1 MAVWALLSISQT
13 VKAANY
19 YITGFFVEGQE
30 WTKLDGKN
38 MESVG
43 NNKYSQTYQCE
54 TTGKYCFRFA
64 GDDLPYQ
71 MCPAVASYDLTKV
84 SSYGVSYT
92 NHEGKENYYFCVNM
106 ESGKTYTF
114 TFDNS
119 NPSNR
124 TVACTVSGEGSGTVT
139 PTEKYCSF
147 YLIGNLYKENN
158 EEWADGTKAN
168 PFNTIDGKTYTYTFT
183 GVEKTVYFRVQGY
196 DPDGNKFGSDFAPNT
211 TDDKD
216 KELTTTFQTV
226 VSKPYNSSKTK
237 AWTFDAKS
245 DKTYTITLDYSDT
258 SKPQIKYTEGGS
270 SVVTKVIKLFNGS
283 SEVTGY
289 NGKYTLDLS
298 GETSTDATITLTIDA
313 KAYGLATAQAIST
326 VGTTSDIAF
335 TAEGTEKLTL
345 TAGLI
350 YSLTVTEDGKM
361 TVEAKEKVNP
371 YKVAGA
377 GFYLVGD
384 FMSPYNHSDVNPGG
398 DIPGKINYERLY
410 FKFEQ
415 QADGSYKIDI
425 PACLTAKM
433 QILGISVDGVPRVYG
448 PSGIVELY
456 GAKDH
461 GTASPVTDGSVGGN
475 SKTNNLVV
483 VDEFKDSDNFW
494 NLVTRN
500 DGVTDDDGIYEVSFT
515 FDSDSKTPKIWTI
528 KHNSLKRVVYL
539 LSNAQGATAQPLYDS
554 RIDIPSGYSDVSSAS
569 AVHLE
574 GITNKYFVL
583 GTVVRN
589 MSTPEIKK
597 QAIKADDGIHE
608 ISQEKGG
615 KQCGT
620 HTKFFFLGADPVYES
635 DNTTIKTQDSYQ
647 LTANKPAVAISKLKG
662 NKVVQVNPTKGR
674 DDVAGKDNS
683 YGMQAEIYVPN
694 AGKID
699 YPDVISMVGPAIPST
714 TTTNVDGTTKWLWDA
729 TAGDMT
735 YDESDHCYKLVL
747 NTSAD
752 LYGKTFRF
760 VGDHAITQNWY
771 EDGTPANVKYPDVK
785 VEGTSEATV
794 ADPNVVNYT
803 SDCTENTIVHD
814 SDIKWNRGAGLWT
827 VRFYIIP
834 GKDKNTFQY
843 TITGASKIY
852 IPVTAHMGKLLR
864 TYTSAIDVVPVD
876 KEVLVYA
883 AQSYT
888 KNEKNNTGSGDE
900 TGTVMLYR
908 LKFIPA
914 NQGVVLYA
922 PTTLGNDKPG
932 LIEVVPAYSATVK
945 RYSNDVFDY
954 VKDWAKPETK
964 KELIWVNQETH
975 EQKKDVWNNY
985 LVPVLT
991 DTKIT
996 QFYFDDQNKWTG
1008 RNFAFTRYSQ
1018 TNTGRANKVIKD
1030 DATNEDPAKRDYFSF
1045 FRGAGTVKA
1054 SYSYLMLP
1062 RTIMEGNGQILDQN
1076 QDNDKNRFSKSMVW
1090 FEGIDA
1096 PMDNETTGISELK
1109 NNVSNTDAAYYT
1121 LQGVKVAKPVKGIY
1135 IHQGKKVII
1144 K

>member
-1 MAVWALLSISQT
+1 MAVLALLSISQT
-13 VKAANY
+13 VKAVDFCIMGTFTGEDRAN
-19 YITGFFVEGQE
+19 
-30 WTKLDGKN
+30 WAKLDGKN
-38 MESVG
+38 MDLVG
-43 NNKYSQTYQCE
+43 TNKYSQTYQCTKAGE
-54 TTGKYCFRFA
+54 YRFRFI
-64 GDDLPYQ
+64 GVGWKGE
-71 MCPAVASYDLTKV
+71 MCPEQSSYDLTQASPSYPV
-84 SSYGVSYT
+84 SWTDQS
-92 NHEGKENYYFCVNM
+92 GKENNYFYVNM

-114 TFDNS
+114 TFDDSSAN
-119 NPSNR
+119 NR
-124 TVACTVSGEGSGTVT
+124 TVACAVSGS
-139 PTEKYCSF
+139 
-147 YLIGNLYKENN
+147 I
-158 EEWADGTKAN
+158 
-168 PFNTIDGKTYTYTFT
+168 
-183 GVEKTVYFRVQGY
+183 
-196 DPDGNKFGSDFAPNT
+196 
-211 TDDKD
+211 
-216 KELTTTFQTV
+216 
-226 VSKPYNSSKTK
+226 
-237 AWTFDAKS
+237 
-245 DKTYTITLDYSDT
+245 
-258 SKPQIKYTEGGS
+258 
-270 SVVTKVIKLFNGS
+270 VVTKVIKLFNGS

-298 GETSTDATITLTIDA
+298 GETSTDATITLTIDG

-350 YSLTVTEDGKM
+350 YSLSVTKDGKM

-398 DIPGKINYERLY
+398 DTPGTINYERLY

-461 GTASPVTDGSVGGN
+461 GKASPVTDGFVSGN
-475 SKTNNLVV
+475 SETNNLVV
-483 VDEFKDSDNFW
+483 VNGFKDSDNFW

-515 FDSDSKTPKIWTI
+515 FDSESKTPKIWTI

-554 RIDIPSGYSDVSSAS
+554 RSKIKDGYSDVSSAS

-583 GTVVRN
+583 GTVVRDLSN
-589 MSTPEIKK
+589 PDSKIYK
-597 QAIKADDGIHE
+597 QAIKANDGIHQ
-608 ISQEKGG
+608 ISDEKGG

-635 DNTTIKTQDSYQ
+635 DNTTIVTKSSYQ

-662 NKVVQVNPTKGR
+662 NKVVQVNPTKGSN
-674 DDVAGKDNS
+674 DVAGEDNS

-694 AGKID
+694 GDKID

-1018 TNTGRANKVIKD
+1018 TNTGRANGVIED
-1030 DATNEDPAKRDYFSF
+1030 VATNEDSAKRDYFSF

-1062 RTIMEGNGQILDQN
+1062 RTIMEGNGQILNQN
-1076 QDNDKNRFSKSMVW
+1076 QDNDTNRFSKSMVW

>member
-1 MAVWALLSISQT
+1 MKKRFTLMMMVLCFLMSIPLEMMAYD
-13 VKAANY
+13 K
-19 YITGFFVEGQE
+19 VEVVSHYKQGNE
-30 WTKLDGKN
+30 WKEN
-38 MESVG
+38 P
-43 NNKYSQTYQCE
+43 N
-54 TTGKYCFRFA
+54 F
-64 GDDLPYQ
+64 
-71 MCPAVASYDLTKV
+71 DLTKTDGEIYTWV
-84 SSYGVSYT
+84 LKDVPEADANRGIFFRIKVGSIEYGPQSKTEDLKLTSSFQKIYQI
-92 NHEGKENYYFCVNM
+92 
-106 ESGKTYTF
+106 
-114 TFDNS
+114 
-119 NPSNR
+119 
-124 TVACTVSGEGSGTVT
+124 SGTDPKALKIEAT
-139 PTEKYCSF
+139 S
-147 YLIGNLYKENN
+147 
-158 EEWADGTKAN
+158 GT
-168 PFNTIDGKTYTYTFT
+168 
-183 GVEKTVYFRVQGY
+183 
-196 DPDGNKFGSDFAPNT
+196 S
-211 TDDKD
+211 
-216 KELTTTFQTV
+216 
-226 VSKPYNSSKTK
+226 
-237 AWTFDAKS
+237 
-245 DKTYTITLDYSDT
+245 YTITYNHKT
-258 SKPQIKYTEGGS
+258 KEIKYEVSEGGS
-270 SVVTKVIKLFNGS
+270 IDVTKEIKLLNGT
-283 SEVTGY
+283 SELTGS
-289 NGKYTLDLS
+289 NGMYTLDLS
-298 GETSTDATITLTIDA
+298 GETSDANITLTIGGA
-313 KAYGLATAQAIST
+313 KYGLATAQTISAA
-326 VGTTSDIAF
+326 GTTNVDFVANA
-335 TAEGTEKLTL
+335 TAALTL
-345 TAGLI
+345 KAGLI
-350 YSLTVTEDGKM
+350 YSLTVTGDGKM
-361 TVEAKEKVNP
+361 TVVAEEKVDP
-371 YKVAGA
+371 YAAVYEA

-384 FMSPYNHSDVNPGG
+384 FMSQYNDKTVNPGG
-398 DIPGKINYERLY
+398 DTPGKISYDRLY

-415 QADGSYKIDI
+415 QKDGSYKIVI

-433 QILGISVDGVPRVYG
+433 QILGVSVDGVPRVYG
-448 PSGIVELY
+448 PSGIEQLH
-456 GAKDH
+456 GAKDY
-461 GTASPVTDGSVGGN
+461 GTASPVTDGSVGGD
-475 SKTNNLVV
+475 SEKNNLVV

-554 RIDIPSGYSDVSSAS
+554 RINIPSGYSDVASAS

-589 MSTPEIKK
+589 MTSPEIYN
-597 QAIKADDGIHE
+597 QAIKADDGIHQ
-608 ISQEKGG
+608 ISDEKGG

-683 YGMQAEIYVPN
+683 YGMQAEILVPN

-699 YPDVISMVGPAIPST
+699 YPDAISMVGPAIPST

-771 EDGTPANVKYPDVK
+771 EDDTPANLKYPDEK

-803 SDCTENTIVHD
+803 SDCTENTIEHD
-814 SDIKWNRGAGLWT
+814 KDIKWNRGAGLWT

-876 KEVLVYA
+876 ANVLIYA
-883 AQSYT
+883 AQSYQ
-888 KNEKNNTGSGDE
+888 KNTDKTPVAGGE
-900 TGTVMLYR
+900 TGTVKLYR

-922 PTTLGNDKPG
+922 PTTLGNEEPG

-954 VKDWAKPETK
+954 VKDWAKPETT
-964 KELIWVNQETH
+964 KEQIWVNQETH
-975 EQKKDVWNNY
+975 EQAKDKWNNY

-1018 TNTGRANKVIKD
+1018 TNTGRANGVIKD
-1030 DATNEDPAKRDYFSF
+1030 NTTDPDPKKHDYFSF
-1045 FRGAGTVKA
+1045 FRAAGTVKA

-1076 QDNDKNRFSKSMVW
+1076 QDNDTNRFSKSMVW

>member
-1 MAVWALLSISQT
+1 MMMVLCFLMSIPLKMMAFDKVEVVSQYKQGT
-13 VKAANY
+13 NWKENPNFNF
-19 YITGFFVEGQE
+19 T
-30 WTKLDGKN
+30 TTDGKIYTCTLN
-38 MESVG
+38 DVPAG
-43 NNKYSQTYQCE
+43 TQYIW
-54 TTGKYCFRFA
+54 FRLKI
-64 GDDLPYQ
+64 GSTEYGPQ
-71 MCPAVASYDLTKV
+71 GTEEDLTLT
-84 SSYGVSYT
+84 SSYQKIFQIAWQHPKALMIVP
-92 NHEGKENYYFCVNM
+92 K
-106 ESGKTYTF
+106 
-114 TFDNS
+114 
-119 NPSNR
+119 
-124 TVACTVSGEGSGTVT
+124 SGETS
-139 PTEKYCSF
+139 
-147 YLIGNLYKENN
+147 
-158 EEWADGTKAN
+158 
-168 PFNTIDGKTYTYTFT
+168 
-183 GVEKTVYFRVQGY
+183 
-196 DPDGNKFGSDFAPNT
+196 
-211 TDDKD
+211 
-216 KELTTTFQTV
+216 
-226 VSKPYNSSKTK
+226 
-237 AWTFDAKS
+237 
-245 DKTYTITLDYSDT
+245 YTITYNHDT
-258 SKPQIKYTEGGS
+258 KEIKYEVSEGGS
-270 SVVTKVIKLFNGS
+270 TDVTKEIKLLNGT

-298 GETSTDATITLTIDA
+298 GETSTDATITLTIDGT
-313 KAYGLATAQAIST
+313 AYGLATAQAIST

-345 TAGLI
+345 KAGLI

-398 DIPGKINYERLY
+398 DTPGTINYERLY

-415 QADGSYKIDI
+415 QTDGSYKIDI

-448 PSGIVELY
+448 PSGIEELY

-483 VDEFKDSDNFW
+483 VDGFKDSNNFW

-554 RIDIPSGYSDVSSAS
+554 RSKIKDGYSDVSSAS

-574 GITNKYFVL
+574 GITSKYFVL
-583 GTVVRN
+583 GTVVRDLSN
-589 MSTPEIKK
+589 PDSKIYK
-597 QAIKADDGIHE
+597 QAIKADDGIHM
-608 ISQEKGG
+608 ISDENGG

-635 DNTTIKTQDSYQ
+635 DNTTIVTKSSYW

-662 NKVVQVNPTKGR
+662 NKIVEVNPTKGSN
-674 DDVAGKDNS
+674 DEAGEDNS

-694 AGKID
+694 SSMID
-699 YPDVISMVGPAIPST
+699 YPDAISMVGPAIPST

-771 EDGTPANVKYPDVK
+771 EDGTPANVKYPIEK

-834 GKDKNTFQY
+834 GKDNKNTFQY

-888 KNEKNNTGSGDE
+888 KNKENNTGSGDE
-900 TGTVMLYR
+900 TGTVKLYR

-914 NQGVVLYA
+914 NQGVVLYSPNSPLDNGT
-922 PTTLGNDKPG
+922 PTKL
-932 LIEVVPAYSATVK
+932 EVVPAYSATVK
-945 RYSNDVFDY
+945 RYTHDVFDY
-954 VKDWAKPETK
+954 VEGWADSPA
-964 KELIWVNQETH
+964 KESIWFNEH
-975 EQKKDVWNNY
+975 SSEKWNNY

-996 QFYFDDQNKWTG
+996 QFFIDDHNNWTG
-1008 RNFAFTRYSQ
+1008 RNFAFTRYSK
-1018 TNTGRANKVIKD
+1018 TFTGQKNKVLEDD
-1030 DATNEDPAKRDYFSF
+1030 DANADTNKRDYFSF
-1045 FRGAGTVKA
+1045 FRAAGTVKA

-1076 QDNDKNRFSKSMVW
+1076 QDNDTNRFSKSMVW

-1109 NNVSNTDAAYYT
+1109 NHVSNTDAAYYT

-1135 IHQGKKVII
+1135 IHQGKKVIV

>member
-13 VKAANY
+13 VKAVDYFVRGAFENGDWPAVKSGQKMTPKGDNTY
-19 YITGFFVEGQE
+19 VFEYVSPQDGEYRFRFTGTNFEKEMCPYVTKTVLSTFSSTNPYEISTDCYEDPNTENGRYFIVNMKKGTTYVFTFIEGPSRQVWCDVNTSTTPSE
-30 WTKLDGKN
+30 FTKLSLIGGLTGKWGENREFSTTDGKI
-38 MESVG
+38 
-43 NNKYSQTYQCE
+43 YQYVFD
-54 TTGKYCFRFA
+54 T
-64 GDDLPYQ
+64 D
-71 MCPAVASYDLTKV
+71 
-84 SSYGVSYT
+84 YT
-92 NHEGKENYYFCVNM
+92 NTNISG
-106 ESGKTYTF
+106 ESGDY
-114 TFDNS
+114 
-119 NPSNR
+119 
-124 TVACTVSGEGSGTVT
+124 
-139 PTEKYCSF
+139 
-147 YLIGNLYKENN
+147 
-158 EEWADGTKAN
+158 
-168 PFNTIDGKTYTYTFT
+168 
-183 GVEKTVYFRVQGY
+183 YFRVKTESKQY
-196 DPDGNKFGSDFAPNT
+196 APHTNDDP
-211 TDDKD
+211 
-216 KELTTTFQTV
+216 V
-226 VSKPYNSSKTK
+226 VTEF
-237 AWTFDAKS
+237 TDAKES
-245 DKTYTITLDYSDT
+245 SEGAWKLTMTKGKSYTLIFDYEN
-258 SKPQIKYTEGGS
+258 KKIRYVEGGS

-283 SEVTGY
+283 SEVIGS
-289 NGKYTLDLS
+289 NGKYSLDLS
-298 GETSTDATITLTIDA
+298 SAAANATITLSIDGA
-313 KAYGLATAQAIST
+313 KYGLETGKIIEAA
-326 VGTTSDIAF
+326 GTTSGIAF
-335 TAEGTEKLTL
+335 TTEGKAALTL
-345 TAGLI
+345 KAGLV

-398 DIPGKINYERLY
+398 DTPGTINYERLY

-415 QADGSYKIDI
+415 QKDGSYKIDI

-433 QILGISVDGVPRVYG
+433 QILGVSVDGVPRVYG
-448 PSGIVELY
+448 PSGIEQLH
-456 GAKDH
+456 GAKDY
-461 GTASPVTDGSVGGN
+461 GTASPVTDGSVGGD
-475 SKTNNLVV
+475 SEKNNLVV

-528 KHNSLKRVVYL
+528 KHNSLKRVLYL

-554 RIDIPSGYSDVSSAS
+554 RINIPSGYSDVSSAS

-574 GITNKYFVL
+574 GITSKYFVL
-583 GTVVRN
+583 GTVVRDLSN
-589 MSTPEIKK
+589 TDSKIYK
-597 QAIKADDGIHE
+597 QAIKADDGIHK
-608 ISQEKGG
+608 IPDEKGG

-635 DNTTIKTQDSYQ
+635 DNTTIVTKSSYR

-662 NKVVQVNPTKGR
+662 NKIVEVNPTKGSN
-674 DDVAGKDNS
+674 DEAGEDNS

-694 AGKID
+694 GDKID
-699 YPDVISMVGPAIPST
+699 YPNAISMVGPAIPST

-771 EDGTPANVKYPDVK
+771 EDDTPANLKYPDEK

-803 SDCTENTIVHD
+803 SVCTENTIEHD
-814 SDIKWNRGAGLWT
+814 KDIKWNRGAGLWI

-852 IPVTAHMGKLLR
+852 IPVIAHMGKLLR
-864 TYTSAIDVVPVD
+864 TYTSAVDVVPVD

-888 KNEKNNTGSGDE
+888 KNKENNTGSGDE

-922 PTTLGNDKPG
+922 PTTLGNEEPG
-932 LIEVVPAYSATVK
+932 QIEVVPAYSATVK
-945 RYSNDVFDY
+945 RYSSDVFDY
-954 VKDWAKPETK
+954 VEDWANETK
-964 KELIWVNQETH
+964 KELIWVNQVKH
-975 EQKKDVWNNY
+975 EGDKWNNY
-985 LVPVLT
+985 LMPVLT
-991 DTKIT
+991 DTNIT

-1018 TNTGRANKVIKD
+1018 TNTGRANGVIKD
-1030 DATNEDPAKRDYFSF
+1030 NTTDPDPKKHDYFSF

-1062 RTIMEGNGQILDQN
+1062 RIIMEGNGQILDQN

>member
-1 MAVWALLSISQT
+1 MSVWALLSISQT
-13 VKAANY
+13 VKAVDFC
-19 YITGFFVEGQE
+19 IMGTFTGEDRTH

-38 MESVG
+38 MDLVG
-43 NNKYSQTYQCE
+43 TNKYSQTYQCTKAGE
-54 TTGKYCFRFA
+54 YHFRFI
-64 GDDLPYQ
+64 GIGWDGE
-71 MCPAVASYDLTKV
+71 MCPEQSSYDLTQA
-84 SSYGVSYT
+84 SPSYT
-92 NHEGKENYYFCVNM
+92 VSWTDQPGKEKNYFSVNM

-114 TFDNS
+114 TFDDS
-119 NPSNR
+119 DSKNR
-124 TVACTVSGEGSGTVT
+124 TVACTVS
-139 PTEKYCSF
+139 
-147 YLIGNLYKENN
+147 
-158 EEWADGTKAN
+158 
-168 PFNTIDGKTYTYTFT
+168 
-183 GVEKTVYFRVQGY
+183 
-196 DPDGNKFGSDFAPNT
+196 
-211 TDDKD
+211 
-216 KELTTTFQTV
+216 
-226 VSKPYNSSKTK
+226 
-237 AWTFDAKS
+237 
-245 DKTYTITLDYSDT
+245 
-258 SKPQIKYTEGGS
+258 GS
-270 SVVTKVIKLFNGS
+270 SVVTKVIKLLNGTT
-283 SEVTGY
+283 EVTGS

-298 GETSTDATITLTIDA
+298 GETSTDAIITLDIDGTT
-313 KAYGLATAQAIST
+313 YGLATAQAIST

-335 TAEGTEKLTL
+335 TTEGTEKLTL
-345 TAGLI
+345 KAGLV

-371 YKVAGA
+371 YMVAGA

-398 DIPGKINYERLY
+398 DTPGTINYERLY

-415 QADGSYKIDI
+415 QKDGSYKIDI

-433 QILGISVDGVPRVYG
+433 QILGVSVDGVPRVYG
-448 PSGIVELY
+448 PSGIEQLH
-456 GAKDH
+456 GAKDY
-461 GTASPVTDGSVGGN
+461 GTASPVTDGSVGGD
-475 SKTNNLVV
+475 SEKNNLVV

-554 RIDIPSGYSDVSSAS
+554 RINIPSGYSDVASAS

-589 MSTPEIKK
+589 MTSPEINN
-597 QAIKADDGIHE
+597 QAIKADDGIHQ
-608 ISQEKGG
+608 ISDEKGG

-683 YGMQAEIYVPN
+683 YGMQAEILVPN

-699 YPDVISMVGPAIPST
+699 YPDAISMVGPAIPST

-771 EDGTPANVKYPDVK
+771 EDDTPANLKYPDEK

-803 SDCTENTIVHD
+803 SDCTENTIEHD
-814 SDIKWNRGAGLWT
+814 KDIKWNRGAGLWT

-888 KNEKNNTGSGDE
+888 KNNKNNTGSGDE

-922 PTTLGNDKPG
+922 PTTLGNEKPG

-954 VKDWAKPETK
+954 VKDWAKPETT
-964 KELIWVNQETH
+964 KEQIWVNQETH
-975 EQKKDVWNNY
+975 EQAKDKWNNY

-1018 TNTGRANKVIKD
+1018 TNTGRANGVIKD
-1030 DATNEDPAKRDYFSF
+1030 NTTDPDPKKHDYFSF

-1121 LQGVKVAKPVKGIY
+1121 LQGVKVVKPVKGIY